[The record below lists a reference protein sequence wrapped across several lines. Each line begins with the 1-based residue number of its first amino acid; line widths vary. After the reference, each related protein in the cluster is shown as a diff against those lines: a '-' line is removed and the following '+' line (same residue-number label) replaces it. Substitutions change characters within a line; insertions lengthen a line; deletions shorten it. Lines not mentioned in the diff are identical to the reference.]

1 MSKLMNVFK
10 NLKGSDVQSSP
21 KIATG
26 SALLIRD
33 LLVAKQFNPS
43 GFAAVIDLKN
53 ADPALPDQ
61 FRNGEQVTYGDL
73 LKFKLSNHR
82 RPNGT
87 TGVHYPVIF
96 SLSMAQADTIVTDLK
111 LLPAKGGKNFKGK
124 AAESATPTQASQ
136 PTDGGLASQVAELR
150 DGLLAVMEHL
160 TQSATPTEG
169 HSIDPQPAKPVE
181 PVYVDLAV
189 GQIVRINGEL
199 RQLSAD
205 GKRLNKTIG

>member
-1 MSKLMNVFK
+1 MSMLGNALK
-10 NLKGSDVQSSP
+10 NLKGSTVQSSP

-26 SALLIRD
+26 SALQIVK
-33 LLVAKQFNPS
+33 LLGWKQVNDS

-61 FRNGEQVTYGDL
+61 FRNGQQVTYGDL
-73 LKFKLSNHR
+73 LKYKLENHR

-87 TGVHYPVIF
+87 TGNHYPVIF
-96 SLSMAQADTIVTDLK
+96 SLSMAQADTIITDLNLCPK
-111 LLPAKGGKNFKGK
+111 KGQSFKGK
-124 AAESATPTQASQ
+124 AAESATPTQNVQNA
-136 PTDGGLASQVAELR
+136 DGVLAQQVSELR
-150 DGLLAVMEHL
+150 DGLMAVMEHL

-181 PVYVDLAV
+181 PVYVDLAP
-189 GQIVRINGEL
+189 GQIVRVNGEL

-205 GKRLNKTIG
+205 GKRLNKTID